1 MFNRRL
7 FIKFNIGDIMKLT
20 AILITLLSGISF
32 LIGYIITK
40 FVKNEKKLVTFSV
53 GFSFTIILGL
63 VFFDLLPECL
73 ELLESRLLIII
84 CVLVGISVLKLLDIF
99 IPNHEH
105 EGNKKNH
112 MEHIG
117 LISALALFLHNII
130 EGTAIYTTS
139 TNSLSLGF
147 FTALGVSFHNIPLGI
162 QISSL
167 IKDKQEKTFL
177 LSSLVFS
184 SVIGIIIINIF
195 KITLNNTLTG
205 VLISLTLGMLTYIS
219 MFELLCEVKEH
230 IKKKELQIGIILG
243 IIIILIG
250 HFIH

>member
-1 MFNRRL
+1 MEFKAL
-7 FIKFNIGDIMKLT
+7 I
-20 AILITLLSGISF
+20 ITLLSGISF
-32 LIGYIITK
+32 LIGYLITK
-40 FVKNEKKLVTFSV
+40 FIKDEKKLVTFSV

-73 ELLESRLLIII
+73 ELLENKALIILCI
-84 CVLVGISVLKLLDIF
+84 VVGIAVLKLLDIF

-105 EGNKKNH
+105 GTNKKSH

-139 TNSLSLGF
+139 INNLSLGF

-167 IKDKQEKTFL
+167 IKNKKEKIFL

-184 SVIGIIIINIF
+184 SIIGIILIKIF
-195 KITLNNTLTG
+195 NITLNNAVIG
-205 VLISLTLGMLTYIS
+205 VLISLTLGMLVYIS

-230 IKKKELQIGIILG
+230 IKKRELQIGIVLG
-243 IIIILIG
+243 IIIILLG